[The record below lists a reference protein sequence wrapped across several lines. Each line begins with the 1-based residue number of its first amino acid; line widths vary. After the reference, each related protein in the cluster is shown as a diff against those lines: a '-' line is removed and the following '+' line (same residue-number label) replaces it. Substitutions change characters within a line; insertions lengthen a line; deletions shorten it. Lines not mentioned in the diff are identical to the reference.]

1 MFFHARSENLKTKM
15 ILSEI
20 VDAYKMAQNQ
30 HHFVYFLDIEI
41 MNCCLSGPGII
52 GYFTKTNFKQS
63 AKPCLFKMIAK
74 EDNLLISSNKLLY
87 QQLVTLTIHGRK
99 S

>member
-1 MFFHARSENLKTKM
+1 MQDLKTKM

-20 VDAYKMAQNQ
+20 VEAYKMAQNQ
-30 HHFVYFLDIEI
+30 HHFVYILAIQI
-41 MNCCLSGPGII
+41 RNCCLSGPGII
-52 GYFTKTNFKQS
+52 GYFTKTTFIKS
-63 AKPCLFKMIAK
+63 AKSSLFKMIAK